1 MVQGAI
7 HYLFNMSGSLPS
19 SGGRSPPLGLPVVT
33 GIDSLARLVPRRVL
47 WILPGLLLLGLW
59 PGRHCLLLLL
69 LRRRGGL
76 LAWPR
81 QRRRRLCRFCLVV
94 GELDVA
100 LSKAGLGVAR
110 LEDLDGLLLVGGV
123 EGRGLLGPALVGTGG
138 EQLYCFAAAQVVLL
152 FGDGWGVGPRV
163 AEPLHPGGCGW
174 LLAVAV
180 MATIPWLSW

>member
-1 MVQGAI
+1 LCWDKRGLIHEELVQRQYVPAVNVDAQRQIYIMVQGGI

-59 PGRHCLLLLL
+59 RGRH
-69 LRRRGGL
+69 
-76 LAWPR
+76 
-81 QRRRRLCRFCLVV
+81 RRLCRFCLVA
-94 GELDVA
+94 GELDIA
-100 LSKAGLGVAR
+100 LSKAGVGVAR

-123 EGRGLLGPALVGTGG
+123 EGRGLLGPALVGAGG

-152 FGDGWGVGPRV
+152 FGNGWGVGARV
-163 AEPLHPGGCGW
+163 AEPLHPGGCGC
-174 LLAVAV
+174 
-180 MATIPWLSW
+180 